1 MSQVIPSE
9 NHEITCYWNQ
19 NILIPSSSCCVVWFL
34 VQREPTWQD
43 YILMHMKKK
52 HEMKNEMKKIKW
64 NKKKK
69 AFKTFMKMAILCLQE
84 LQEEEEILEES
95 GKKIKFYRNW

>member
-1 MSQVIPSE
+1 
-9 NHEITCYWNQ
+9 
-19 NILIPSSSCCVVWFL
+19 
-34 VQREPTWQD
+34 
-43 YILMHMKKK
+43 MKKK

-64 NKKKK
+64 NKNKK

-95 GKKIKFYRNW
+95 GKKIKFCRNW

>member
-1 MSQVIPSE
+1 
-9 NHEITCYWNQ
+9 
-19 NILIPSSSCCVVWFL
+19 
-34 VQREPTWQD
+34 
-43 YILMHMKKK
+43 MKKK

-95 GKKIKFYRNW
+95 GKKIKFYRNWQFHFITATSNWQISKK

>member
-1 MSQVIPSE
+1 MTGLFF
-9 NHEITCYWNQ
+9 NAHEKKN
-19 NILIPSSSCCVVWFL
+19 
-34 VQREPTWQD
+34 
-43 YILMHMKKK
+43 MKW
-52 HEMKNEMKKIKW
+52 KIKW
-64 NKKKK
+64 TKLNERRKKK